1 MQSALLHN
9 DRGFCIGITIFTRE
23 VSSDLFLDERGVE
36 KNDSGNFGK
45 IN

>member
-9 DRGFCIGITIFTRE
+9 GRRSYIGIAIFTRE
-23 VSSDLFLDERGVE
+23 ESSDLFLDERGVE

>member
-1 MQSALLHN
+1 MQSALFHK
-9 DRGFCIGITIFTRE
+9 DRGSCIGIAILTRE